1 MLRLWLALCLAA
13 LLGVGAPASA
23 EDCATPS
30 DSSPASDLQS
40 VLNTAKPDPYKDL
53 KLAATNPPQ
62 SKAPASLSFPP
73 EFIKGAQSAWDA
85 SMPKGKSQE
94 QGGLLVR
101 NPDGSYEWKAGTPG
115 HSGSWRPN
123 YGDVGSKQELIAL
136 LHTHPYDAT
145 EGGYTKVPFSGTD
158 MALQVFQREH
168 ITVVQSGTG
177 MFAAVASKELLD
189 RVNKLSSADRN
200 ALFYEI
206 KTYYDKE
213 LNKAFSSGKGFVDAV
228 NTAVTATAKKY
239 QFILYAGTAG
249 APLKRMV
256 P

>member
-1 MLRLWLALCLAA
+1 MLRIWLALCLAA
-13 LLGVGAPASA
+13 LLGVGAPANA
-23 EDCATPS
+23 EDCATS
-30 DSSPASDLQS
+30 AAGGAASDLQA
-40 VLNTAKPDPYKDL
+40 VLDTAKPDPYKDL

-73 EFIKGAQSAWDA
+73 EFIKGAQSAWD
-85 SMPKGKSQE
+85 SSLPKGKSQE

-101 NPDGSYEWKAGTPG
+101 NPDGSYEWKAGAPG
-115 HSGSWRPN
+115 QAGSWRAN
-123 YGDVGSKQELIAL
+123 YGDLGPKQELVAL

-158 MALQVFQREH
+158 MALQVFQQEP

-189 RVNKLSSADRN
+189 RVNKLSTADRN

-206 KTYYDKE
+206 KAYYDKE
-213 LNKAFSSGKGFVDAV
+213 LDKAFSSGKGFVDAV
-228 NTAVTATAKKY
+228 NTAVTSTAKRY